1 MQESKKT
8 YYIDIGSG
16 EISQS
21 SSASTWNY
29 KIEATDEEITQLRE
43 EFNYNYNMGIQNFL
57 RAHIPFDEY
66 HNDKENHAQDGSLI
80 RIYEI
85 LYQLG
90 DTETKS
96 HIESMGIL
104 PKK

>member
-1 MQESKKT
+1 MGESKKT
-8 YYIDIGSG
+8 YYIDISSG

-21 SSASTWNY
+21 SSASSWNF

-43 EFNYNYNMGIQNFL
+43 EFNYNYDMDIQNFI

-66 HNDKENHAQDGSLI
+66 HNDKENHAQDQSLI
-80 RIYEI
+80 RIYEM
-85 LYQLG
+85 LHRLG
-90 DTETKS
+90 DIETKK

-104 PKK
+104 PKQ

>member
-1 MQESKKT
+1 MGESKKT
-8 YYIDIGSG
+8 YYIDISSG

-21 SSASTWNY
+21 SSASSWNF

-43 EFNYNYNMGIQNFL
+43 EFNYNYDMDIQNFI

-66 HNDKENHAQDGSLI
+66 HNDKENHAQDQSLI
-80 RIYEI
+80 RIYEM
-85 LYQLG
+85 LHRLG
-90 DTETKS
+90 DNETKK

-104 PKK
+104 PKQ

>member
-8 YYIDIGSG
+8 YYIDLSSG

-21 SSASTWNY
+21 VSASTWNF

-66 HNDKENHAQDGSLI
+66 HNDKENHAQDGSLL
-80 RIYEI
+80 RIYEMI
-85 LYQLG
+85 YQLG
-90 DTETKS
+90 DTEAKK

-104 PKK
+104 PKQ

>member
-8 YYIDIGSG
+8 YFIDIGSG

-21 SSASTWNY
+21 SSSSTWNY

-66 HNDKENHAQDGSLI
+66 HNDKENHAQDGSMI
-80 RIYEI
+80 RIFEM

-90 DTETKS
+90 DNETKN

-104 PKK
+104 PKQ